1 MLDTTAWT
9 RSSVLHGKRVGLEPL
24 DEPHVPR
31 LLAAA
36 ANTAT
41 WTWPFGRLD
50 DQTVLRAWLAD
61 TPPGA
66 DAPPETGADGPPH
79 AR

>member
-1 MLDTTAWT
+1 MLDTVAWT

-31 LLAAA
+31 
-36 ANTAT
+36 
-41 WTWPFGRLD
+41 R
-50 DQTVLRAWLAD
+50 LAD

-66 DAPPETGADGPPH
+66 DAPPEAGADAPK